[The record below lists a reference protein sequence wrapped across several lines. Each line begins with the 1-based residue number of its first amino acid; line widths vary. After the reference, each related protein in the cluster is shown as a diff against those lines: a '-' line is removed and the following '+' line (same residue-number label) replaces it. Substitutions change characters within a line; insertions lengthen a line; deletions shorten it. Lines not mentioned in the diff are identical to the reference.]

1 MRRSKPDNHK
11 NMRFKKGRWLKVVNK
26 LDEVQVMWLVR
37 TKRNGTKSTKE
48 IGTSWYLSTLGA
60 EAYARYS
67 EVEISTDQISTKN
80 DSMTTPA
87 DAWYILLVL
96 ANHEENRYL
105 M

>member
-48 IGTSWYLSTLGA
+48 IAEHLGISPRWVQKL
-60 EAYARYS
+60 YARYS
-67 EVEISTDQISTKN
+67 DVEISKIKYPQK
-80 DSMTTPA
+80 MGCPVTTLP
-87 DAWYILLVL
+87 
-96 ANHEENRYL
+96 
-105 M
+105 